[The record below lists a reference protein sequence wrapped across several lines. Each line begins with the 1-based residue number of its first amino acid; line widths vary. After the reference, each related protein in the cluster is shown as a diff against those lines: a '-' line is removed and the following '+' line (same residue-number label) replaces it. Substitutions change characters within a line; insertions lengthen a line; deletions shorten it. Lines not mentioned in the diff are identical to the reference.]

1 MTIYNYEVRKA
12 NGETTTLEA
21 YKNKALLIVNTA
33 SQCGL
38 TPQYAELQQLHEQ
51 YGDRGLSIVGFPCN
65 QFGEQEPGSAEEIAQ
80 FCSLN
85 YGVTFP
91 VLTKIE
97 VNGPGAH
104 PLYRYLTELT
114 GEEIRWNFTK
124 FLVGADGLDIARFEP
139 QVKPLE
145 LKDEIEQLLG

>member
-12 NGETTTLEA
+12 NGESTTLEA

-38 TPQYAELQQLHEQ
+38 TPQYAELQQLHER
-51 YGDRGLSIVGFPCN
+51 YGDKGLSIVGFPCN
-65 QFGEQEPGSAEEIAQ
+65 QFGEQEPGSAEEIAE

-91 VLTKIE
+91 VLAKIE
-97 VNGPGAH
+97 VNGPGSH
-104 PLYRYLTELT
+104 PLYRYLTDLT

-124 FLVGADGLDIARFEP
+124 FLVGADGLEIARFEP

-145 LKDEIEQLLG
+145 LTDEIEQLLR

>member
-1 MTIYNYEVRKA
+1 MTIYNYEVRKP
-12 NGETTTLEA
+12 NGELTTLGA

-51 YGDRGLSIVGFPCN
+51 YGDKGLSIVGFPCN

-91 VLTKIE
+91 VLAKIE
-97 VNGPGAH
+97 VNGPNAL

-114 GEEIRWNFTK
+114 GEDIRWNFTK
-124 FLVGADGLDIARFEP
+124 FLVGAEGLDIARFEP

-145 LKDEIEQLLG
+145 LADEIEQLLR

>member
-21 YKNKALLIVNTA
+21 FKNKALLIVNTA

-51 YGDRGLSIVGFPCN
+51 FGDRGLSIVGFPCN

-91 VLTKIE
+91 VLAKIE

-104 PLYRYLTELT
+104 PLYRYLTDLT
-114 GEEIRWNFTK
+114 GEEIQWNFTK

-145 LKDEIEQLLG
+145 LKDEIEQLLR

>member
-80 FCSLN
+80 FCSLK

-91 VLTKIE
+91 VLAKID

-104 PLYRYLTELT
+104 PLYRYLTDLT

>member
-12 NGETTTLEA
+12 NGESTTLEA

-33 SQCGL
+33 SECGL
-38 TPQYAELQQLHEQ
+38 TPQYAELQQLHQQ
-51 YGDRGLSIVGFPCN
+51 YGDKGLSIVGFPCN

-91 VLTKIE
+91 VLAKIE

-145 LKDEIEQLLG
+145 LTEEIEQLLR